1 MRVLVAY
8 SSKYGATEGIAERIG
23 ARLRTAGHHV
33 DVLRCRDVDRPDEYD
48 AYVVGSA
55 AYMGK
60 WRKAA
65 RNFMERNTGVLASKP
80 TWLFSSG
87 PLGTERID
95 RDGNDVLVA
104 AEPKQFEEYES
115 RIHPRGR
122 MVFFGA
128 LDVDQ
133 LRGPDRIVS
142 WMPANDALP
151 EGDFRDW
158 HAIDSWADHVA
169 ADLRSSAGTPH

>member
-8 SSKYGATEGIAERIG
+8 SSKYGATRGIADRIG
-23 ARLRTAGHHV
+23 ERLTELGHEV
-33 DVLRCRDVDRPDEYD
+33 DIERCRDVEYPEGFD
-48 AYVVGSA
+48 AFVIGSA

-60 WRKAA
+60 WRKEA
-65 RNFMERNTGVLASKP
+65 RRFVRHNADLLASRP

-87 PLGTERID
+87 PLGTKRVDDE
-95 RDGNDVLVA
+95 GKDVLTE
-104 AEPKQFEEYES
+104 AEPKEFAEFAE
-115 RIHPRGR
+115 RINPRGT

-128 LDVDQ
+128 LDVER

-158 HAIDSWADHVA
+158 AAIDSWTESVHAQLA
-169 ADLRSSAGTPH
+169 ALPS

>member
-1 MRVLVAY
+1 MRALVAY

-23 ARLRTAGHHV
+23 ARLRSAGHHA
-33 DVLRCRDVDRPDEYD
+33 DVLRCRDVDRPEEYD
-48 AYVVGSA
+48 AFVVGSA

-60 WRKAA
+60 WRKEARSFVERHSGLLAA
-65 RNFMERNTGVLASKP
+65 KP

-87 PLGTERID
+87 PLGTERVD
-95 RDGNDVLVA
+95 KDGNDVLVA
-104 AEPKQFEEYES
+104 AEPKQFDEYEE

-151 EGDFRDW
+151 QGDFRDW
-158 HAIDSWADHVA
+158 HAIDGWADRVA
-169 ADLRSSAGTPH
+169 AELATSAESRR